1 MAWPDS
7 SSGFSDWIVQTG
19 LTTRGES
26 VEELKKSPWNPMWTP
41 LQAEGEALLRPVEA
55 PGFGAPG
62 GAPFFC
68 AAPARSSASR
78 SQRVPR
84 SANDP
89 VADQAVRMEQPMFI
103 IDMDRLIRLRNASGA
118 ALLSRRDL
126 LLEQGGAVSCRHP
139 DSDRRMAAAVRAM
152 ESDSGDGQERR
163 AVWLRRADGLT
174 AAATLHAL
182 RDGEGSRCSSIRLLL
197 TVFEPGARKRADPEL
212 LVAAYR
218 LTAAEARLAAL
229 IAEGYGTAH
238 CARVLCVKTSTLR
251 SHLVAI
257 YRKTGANGK
266 ADLVRLVLSLC
277 AA

>member
-1 MAWPDS
+1 MDIDGDGQPPSPAAP
-7 SSGFSDWIVQTG
+7 
-19 LTTRGES
+19 TTKGES
-26 VEELKKSPWNPMWTP
+26 VEELKKSPWNPMWMPFPT
-41 LQAEGEALLRPVEA
+41 ESEVLLRPVET
-55 PGFGAPG
+55 PGFGVPG

-68 AAPARSSASR
+68 SAAPRPSASR
-78 SQRVPR
+78 SQGVPR

-89 VADQAVRMEQPMFI
+89 LADQALRMEQPMFI
-103 IDMDRLIRLRNASGA
+103 IDAHRLIRLRNASGA

-126 LLEQGGAVSCRHP
+126 LLEQGGAVTCRHP
-139 DSDRRMAAAVRAM
+139 DSDRRMAAAVRGM
-152 ESDSGDGQERR
+152 ESDGGDGQERR

-182 RDGEGSRCSSIRLLL
+182 RYGEGARHSSIRFLL
-197 TVFEPGARKRADPEL
+197 TVLEPGARKRADPEL

-229 IAEGYGTAH
+229 IAGGHGTEH
-238 CARVLCVKTSTLR
+238 CARMLRVKTCTLR
-251 SHLVAI
+251 SHLVSI